1 VGDEN
6 SYQVMLEEQGSE
18 IAVTVFD
25 GEAPAD
31 GLVAERLLKII
42 KEYST

>member
-1 VGDEN
+1 MGDEN

-18 IAVTVFD
+18 VAVTVFR
-25 GEAPAD
+25 GETPAD
-31 GLVAERLLKII
+31 GLIAERLLKVI